1 MSKYRTKPFEIEA
14 VQFLDYNF
22 QEIRDFVGVADAGG
36 GEFPAFRLSEGFE
49 GREIVAEVF
58 DYIHSTWVGV
68 RYNDYIIKGMK
79 GEFYPCDPQVFET
92 KYEETPVFEI
102 YADEEVIK
110 KVYGD
115 G

>member
-1 MSKYRTKPFEIEA
+1 MAKYRTKPFEIEA
-14 VQFLDYNF
+14 LQFTEDNF
-22 QEIRDFVGVADAGG
+22 QEIRSFAGFADAGG

-68 RYNDYIIKGMK
+68 RFNDYIVKGMK
-79 GEFYPCDPQVFET
+79 GEFYPCDPQVFEA
-92 KYEETPVFEI
+92 KYLRVYEFEFRSDESDEPV
-102 YADEEVIK
+102 
-110 KVYGD
+110 GGSD